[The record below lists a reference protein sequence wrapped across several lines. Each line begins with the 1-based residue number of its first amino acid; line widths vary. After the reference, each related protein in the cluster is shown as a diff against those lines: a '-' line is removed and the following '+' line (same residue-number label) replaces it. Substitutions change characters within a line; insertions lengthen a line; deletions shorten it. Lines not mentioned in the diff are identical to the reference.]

1 MMLRRRPVNV
11 GKAMQEYG
19 NVVMSVAETTLQ
31 TFLMTH
37 LRLWRTE
44 RTQQLVAVQ
53 SLLGSRFRIPPET
66 WMSVSCQYH
75 VLSSRGVCNGLFTRP
90 EEFYRAW
97 CVLSVILKLQ
107 HLGGP
112 DPLELSNHE
121 KKIYIIYSRS
131 RRPCGLGRRSA
142 AAQLMGSRVRI
153 SLRSWMLCIL

>member
-1 MMLRRRPVNV
+1 MMLRRGPVIV

-19 NVVMSVAETTLQ
+19 KVVMSVAEITLQ

-44 RTQQLVAVQ
+44 HTQQLVAVQ
-53 SLLGSRFRIPPET
+53 SLLGSRVRIPPAT
-66 WMSVSCQYH
+66 WMSVSCECY

-90 EEFYRAW
+90 EFYRAW
-97 CVLSVILKLQ
+97 CVLSVILKLR

-112 DPLELSNHE
+112 DPLELSNYEE
-121 KKIYIIYSRS
+121 KICIIYSRS
-131 RRPCGLGRRSA
+131 RRPCGLDRRSA
-142 AAQLMGSRVRI
+142 AAQLPGSQVRI